1 MCVSVATEYN
11 KALLIVE
18 NNNIGWSAIQTIID
32 SEYPNLFYTSKDLT
46 YVDTAKQISNR
57 YRSTDRNMVPGFS
70 MTNKTRPL
78 VIAKLDEY
86 FREKSVNISSQR
98 LIDELFVFI
107 YKNGK
112 AIAMSG
118 YNDDLVMSLAI
129 GLWVRDTA
137 LRLRAEGIEL
147 TKRSLD
153 YFQSHQAIYDT
164 DGENENDSW
173 KMDVGK
179 EQEDLTWLIK

>member
-1 MCVSVATEYN
+1 MY
-11 KALLIVE
+11 L
-18 NNNIGWSAIQTIID
+18 
-32 SEYPNLFYTSKDLT
+32 
-46 YVDTAKQISNR
+46 
-57 YRSTDRNMVPGFS
+57 YR
-70 MTNKTRPL
+70 
-78 VIAKLDEY
+78 
-86 FREKSVNISSQR
+86 
-98 LIDELFVFI
+98 
-107 YKNGK
+107 NGK
-112 AIAMSG
+112 AVAMSG

-147 TKRSLD
+147 TKRSFD